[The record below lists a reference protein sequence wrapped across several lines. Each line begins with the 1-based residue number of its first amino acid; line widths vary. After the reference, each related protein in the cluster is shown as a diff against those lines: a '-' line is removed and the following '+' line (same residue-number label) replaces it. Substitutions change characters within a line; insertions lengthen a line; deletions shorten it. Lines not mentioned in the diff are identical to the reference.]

1 MASTYAVRRRKHLLS
16 LARKCLRRGTNPVW
30 VVRKYAH
37 ILDKQCLR
45 AVLDKVNTVNP
56 VAARA
61 LIDGVI
67 PYVPRKW
74 LHDIDPK
81 RTIYTTARFLLPADR
96 IIAGINSSVNPRMYA
111 PLLGKKCGE
120 WSNKYPSAMIA
131 VVVAKYAYRC
141 ICANHQ
147 IDNLQEFKNLI
158 GMIGRY
164 GTRSMVMRALKIWDE
179 RKGALNVSKN
189 AIYLQR
195 DTGFMRHSFDIISG
209 GAVFSLPPKYV
220 IMAMDFIMTDCFA
233 RGVVILESAIYRLL
247 DDSPCLH
254 YKVWDFV
261 INRILDA
268 VPYTKGYYYRIITM
282 MHDILKHGSLYARL
296 PRTTATRILENI
308 PAAVE
313 SKMFDPRDAAVAKL
327 LTVGHSE

>member
-1 MASTYAVRRRKHLLS
+1 MASTYAVRRRKHLLK

-56 VAARA
+56 LAARA

-67 PYVPRKW
+67 PYIPRRW

-81 RTIYTTARFLLPADR
+81 RAICTTARFLLPADK
-96 IIAGINSSVNPRMYA
+96 IIAGIDSSINPCVYV
-111 PLLGKKCGE
+111 PLLGNKCGK
-120 WSNKYPSAMIA
+120 WLNKYPSTMIGM
-131 VVVAKYAYRC
+131 VGAKYAYRR

-147 IDNLQEFKNLI
+147 IGDLPEFKNLI
-158 GMIGRY
+158 GVIGRY

-189 AIYLQR
+189 AIYLR
-195 DTGFMRHSFDIISG
+195 RNTEFMQHSFDMISG
-209 GAVFSLPPKYV
+209 GAVFSLPLKYV
-220 IMAMDFIMTDCFA
+220 IMAMDFIMTDCIA
-233 RGVVILESAIYRLL
+233 RSIIIFESVIYRLL

-296 PRTTATRILENI
+296 PRTTAVRILENI
-308 PAAVE
+308 PAAVDP
-313 SKMFDPRDAAVAKL
+313 KMFDPRDAAVAKL
-327 LTVGHSE
+327 LNVGQSE